1 MFTPPWCVL
10 GIVDY
15 GYTTSHAYLFHF
27 YTVYWFSVA
36 DETNYYKLGDLN
48 NTKALLKNVTFRDI
62 CQPNAPLISSSLP
75 SAPPSPRISESFS
88 VI

>member
-27 YTVYWFSVA
+27 YTVYWFSVS
-36 DETNYYKLGDLN
+36 DETNYYKLGDLD
-48 NTKALLKNVTFRDI
+48 NTKAL
-62 CQPNAPLISSSLP
+62 
-75 SAPPSPRISESFS
+75 
-88 VI
+88 